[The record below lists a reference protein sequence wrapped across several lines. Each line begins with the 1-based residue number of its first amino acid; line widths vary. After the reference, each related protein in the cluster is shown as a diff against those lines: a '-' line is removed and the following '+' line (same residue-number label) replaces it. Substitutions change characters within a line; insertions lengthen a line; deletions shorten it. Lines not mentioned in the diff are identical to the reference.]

1 MIKQENELF
10 TRINRKQAR
19 NLYNAGF
26 PVFLLP
32 CKVRLE
38 NSWVNPCEVKKEEIN
53 TISSD
58 GFNTIVARNDQFE
71 TVINC
76 YEYYN
81 CQYNELGKYAA
92 FYARKEILK

>member
-19 NLYNAGF
+19 NLYDAGF

-38 NSWVNPCEVKKEEIN
+38 NSWVSLCEVKKEEIN

-58 GFNTIVARNDQFE
+58 GFNTIVARNDSFE
-71 TVINC
+71 TIENAFN
-76 YEYYN
+76 YYN
-81 CQYNELGKYAA
+81 CNYLETGKYPA
-92 FYARKEILK
+92 YYIEKGTEV